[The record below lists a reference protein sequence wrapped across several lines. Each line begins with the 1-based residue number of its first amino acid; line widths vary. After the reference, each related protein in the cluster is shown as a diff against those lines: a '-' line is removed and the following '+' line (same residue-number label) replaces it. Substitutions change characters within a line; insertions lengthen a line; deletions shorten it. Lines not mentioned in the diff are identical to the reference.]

1 MKKYYY
7 FLFFLLLL
15 GVGNAFSQN
24 TIEKPSISPKA
35 IVDLMAL
42 DSIKYHL
49 APHEPII
56 FEYDNRGNL
65 ILIKDIFS
73 KTINTYNEANLLI
86 S

>member
-42 DSIKYHL
+42 DSIEYHL
-49 APHEPII
+49 APHQPII

-65 ILIKDIFS
+65 ILIKDSFS
-73 KTINTYNEANLLI
+73 KAINTYK
-86 S
+86 